1 MLLIF
6 LITVI
11 NWFEKWLY
19 TEIVAQIFESE
30 FWDKIIDLKIEE
42 QAWNV

>member
-19 TEIVAQIFESE
+19 TEIVTQIFESE